1 MPFFSAS
8 RRFRAAALVLAAVAI
23 TTAVACADGTGP
35 RHGPIVVQLTDAP
48 MDSVDSINVYVV
60 RVDAK
65 PGATDS
71 SDAANNVERSGRG
84 GWTTIAEPHDT
95 FELLS
100 LRTDTTVLNRTM
112 LASGIWN
119 SLRIVIDPARSY
131 VILKDGTRLDG
142 RTNMGSTGEPGIK
155 FPSAGQSGIK
165 VQLSQPIRITSD
177 TTVLTIDFDAG
188 QSFVPR
194 GESISQS
201 GLIFRPVLRAT
212 VTVQD

>member
-1 MPFFSAS
+1 MQFLPGT
-8 RRFRAAALVLAAVAI
+8 RQLRAGALLVAVAAV
-23 TTAVACADGTGP
+23 TTAVACADSSGP
-35 RHGPIVVQLTDAP
+35 AAGPIRVQLTDAP
-48 MDSVDSINVYVV
+48 MDSVDSVNVYIV

-65 PGATDS
+65 PGVTDS
-71 SDAANNVERSGRG
+71 ADAANTGGG
-84 GWTTIAEPHDT
+84 GWTTIAEPRDT

-112 LASGIWN
+112 LAGGTWN

-165 VQLSQPIRITSD
+165 VQLAQPMRITSD
-177 TTVLTIDFDAG
+177 TTVVTIDFDAG
-188 QSFVPR
+188 QSFVQVGSTIR
-194 GESISQS
+194 E

-212 VTVQD
+212 AVVEE